1 MSKKSNKNFPMEFP
15 TRRDEIENSPVIDEV
30 VVNETLNTRRHRG
43 VQVDNITEVV
53 TSEVFDKE
61 SQTTP

>member
-1 MSKKSNKNFPMEFP
+1 MEFP
-15 TRRDEIENSPVIDEV
+15 PRRDEIENSPVIDEV
-30 VVNETLNTRRHRG
+30 VVNETLNTRRHSG